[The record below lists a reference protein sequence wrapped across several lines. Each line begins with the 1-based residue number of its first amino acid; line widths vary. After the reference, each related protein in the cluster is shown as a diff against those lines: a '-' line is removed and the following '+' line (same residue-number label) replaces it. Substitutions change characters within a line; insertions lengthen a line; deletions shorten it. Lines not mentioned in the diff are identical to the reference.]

1 MGLHIKCY
9 SLSFWIAYN
18 LAKKTDKEQVNK
30 KKKNPEFGLWD
41 SDKTK
46 KENGE
51 LCILGR
57 VEH

>member
-30 KKKNPEFGLWD
+30 KKKNPEFGL
-41 SDKTK
+41 
-46 KENGE
+46 
-51 LCILGR
+51 
-57 VEH
+57 